1 MKTTDNQNKRARFVS
16 AYIQAFQKGA
26 VGEFASTVS
35 PQNFGDSFGSRP
47 AGKPS
52 ISISVPPEVAQPK
65 VVNPAGAFAAT
76 EGAAP
81 FAATQGVARFDT
93 QKGMAPFS
101 ATQPGPDAGVMSIDP
116 AKPSLIDSL
125 KSMEPDFLKGH
136 EREAAIAGA
145 VGIGGLGLLGLYHSR
160 KKSEEQK
167 RKLQQQALI

>member
-1 MKTTDNQNKRARFVS
+1 MKTINDHDKRAKFVS
-16 AYIQAFQKGA
+16 MYIQGFQKGA
-26 VGEFASTVS
+26 VGEFVSTGA
-35 PQNFGDSFGSRP
+35 PQNLGDPLGSRP

-52 ISISVPPEVAQPK
+52 ISISVPPEVAQPE

-76 EGAAP
+76 
-81 FAATQGVARFDT
+81 QGVSPFDA

-101 ATQPGPDAGVMSIDP
+101 ATKPGPDAGVMSIDP

-160 KKSEEQK
+160 KKSEEQN
-167 RKLQQQALI
+167 RKLQQQALIQGY